1 MVVPQNGWFI
11 KEHPIEIDDLGVPVF
26 QETTKYVCSS
36 CFVPFQAKQWSD
48 SAGQRRQHDQ

>member
-26 QETTKYVCSS
+26 QETSIRM
-36 CFVPFQAKQWSD
+36 FVMFCPVPSQTTSD